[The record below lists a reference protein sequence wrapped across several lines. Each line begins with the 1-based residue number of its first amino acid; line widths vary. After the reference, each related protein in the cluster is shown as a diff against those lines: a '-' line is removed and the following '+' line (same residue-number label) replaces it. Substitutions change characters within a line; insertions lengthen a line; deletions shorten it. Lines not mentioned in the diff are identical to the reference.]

1 MHFIWKVSMLC
12 QGKTFWLVFLTSQG
26 LSNNHHQSLSNSFSF
41 FSLYQTGRLFQTYL
55 TCFSSLLPSSPVGIV
70 TFLSADA
77 DYDQK
82 VSDNHASKSFNS
94 WRSLSWN
101 QHVKETIY
109 VLLSAAVIRDIY
121 QPGSTVRF
129 QSEPTTI
136 NRVQMVFGERRNPMH
151 NRQNP

>member
-1 MHFIWKVSMLC
+1 MHFIWKVIHC
-12 QGKTFWLVFLTSQG
+12 AKGRRFGWCFWLHRANLRIVISLFPIAFL
-26 LSNNHHQSLSNSFSF
+26 
-41 FSLYQTGRLFQTYL
+41 FSLYQTGRLFETYL

-109 VLLSAAVIRDIY
+109 VLLSAAVIRDVY

-136 NRVQMVFGERRNPMH
+136 NRVQMAFGERRNPMH